1 MQVERSNAAILSA
14 VCKMTFLQEF
24 DWGLMTAGVQPLQR
38 IAFTAGPSTTE
49 LLSVNEL
56 VAHLNNKL
64 PATRIRVFRIPSRQT
79 VAPSVSC

>member
-1 MQVERSNAAILSA
+1 
-14 VCKMTFLQEF
+14 MTFLQEF
-24 DWGLMTAGVQPLQR
+24 DWGLMTAGSMQPLQR

-49 LLSVNEL
+49 LLRGMSSVSINEL

-79 VAPSVSC
+79 VAPPVCS